1 MSLAARFP
9 KKSGSTAYDGEGTSQ
24 AVNKQ
29 QVDIVELEE
38 NTECDVNFL
47 NQSVCNQS
55 SMTIDIIEH
64 SGEKAFSSNDSCRI
78 TSSPISLTDESNC
91 KLTESP
97 QSSGPMVMIE
107 EREEK
112 SCYDGAGKE
121 LNDIVSS
128 QSSVISSQISG
139 EFSNDQNPEKIGS
152 CSDSNS
158 EVEDLSS
165 TAKYN
170 SVEDLSSTAK
180 YNSYGSFCKLLEM
193 VSSTKFYE
201 IESQRSKSTE
211 NMRDV
216 THSSLEESTIPS
228 HECNLRLTHNS
239 EAHDPFKAEASSSG
253 ILKNNHE
260 NEMNT
265 PSFQTAKSAGL
276 VEVTHSQTIASQV
289 HPREQTNHKQQN
301 FFNSSGQTH
310 DLIQNERDLNLGDHK
325 DVVRSETNE
334 ISSTPIKVKTKSQ
347 LKEEQEQFDWDS
359 LRIKAQAKAGKREK
373 TENTMD
379 SLDWDAVRCADVG
392 VIADTIKERGMNNRL
407 AERIQVNSSFSEKL
421 TINF

>member
-1 MSLAARFP
+1 M
-9 KKSGSTAYDGEGTSQ
+9 AYDGEGTSQ

-29 QVDIVELEE
+29 QVDIVEPEE
-38 NTECDVNFL
+38 NTECDVNLL

-64 SGEKAFSSNDSCRI
+64 SGEKDVSSNYSCRI

-107 EREEK
+107 EGEEK

-158 EVEDLSS
+158 EVEDQSS

-170 SVEDLSSTAK
+170 T
-180 YNSYGSFCKLLEM
+180 YGSFCKLLEM

-201 IESQRSKSTE
+201 IESQRSKSNE

-216 THSSLEESTIPS
+216 THSSLEESIIPS

-253 ILKNNHE
+253 ILKNKHE

-289 HPREQTNHKQQN
+289 HPQEQINHMQQN

-421 TINF
+421 TQSISEQKEPIDAAHFT